1 MKKILNSLIILIIVI
16 FLTIEVILNS
26 SSVVDSARFSF
37 NMWKDNIFP
46 TLFPFFVISNL
57 LINYGFVEL
66 VGELFKPIMS
76 KLFKIKGES
85 SFVFIL
91 SMLSGFPSNAKYTLE
106 LYNNNIIDDKEAT
119 KLLTFTHFPN
129 PLFVIGTVAL
139 SFLGNKNYGFIILAS
154 IYISNILI
162 GIMYRFYNPT
172 NNTSKIDL
180 KSAYKKMKE
189 RYKKNKTFG
198 IILTKTLVDS
208 INMLLLI
215 LGAIS
220 LFLILNKIIVN
231 VFNLNDYFRAFTSSV
246 LEMTGGLKYTSLLNI
261 PINYK
266 IILTSMIL
274 AFGGLSIHT
283 QIYSIICETKIKF
296 FPYFISRFIHVIL
309 SGLICFILLN
319 IVNI

>member
-1 MKKILNSLIILIIVI
+1 MKKILNSLIILIIVV

-26 SSVVDSARFSF
+26 SSVIDSARFSF

-57 LINYGFVEL
+57 LINYGFVEFI
-66 VGELFKPIMS
+66 GEIFKPIMN
-76 KLFKIKGES
+76 KLFKMKGES

-139 SFLGNKNYGFIILAS
+139 TFLGNKFYGFIILAS
-154 IYISNILI
+154 IYLSNIII
-162 GIMYRFYNPT
+162 GIMYRFYHPT
-172 NNTSKIDL
+172 NDNSKINF
-180 KSAYKKMKE
+180 KNAYYNMKK
-189 RYKKNKTFG
+189 RYNSNKTFG
-198 IILTKTLVDS
+198 VILTKTLIDS

-215 LGAIS
+215 LGTIS

-231 VFNLNDYFRAFTSSV
+231 VFGLNDYFRALTSSI
-246 LEMTGGLKYTSLLNI
+246 LEMTGGLKYTSILNI
-261 PINYK
+261 PIKLK

-296 FPYFISRFIHVIL
+296 LPYFISRFFHIIL
-309 SGLICFILLN
+309 SGLLSLCLVSILK
-319 IVNI
+319 I